1 MLLYVFFLSIK
12 HKILSCILFYCF
24 ICYSP
29 FGCDFSL
36 SLILLHIIHIRL
48 SARKAV
54 LVFTHSETLMRAAKI
69 VHVMVDGLI
78 VESGVY
84 NELKSIQG
92 LSAVRDS

>member
-1 MLLYVFFLSIK
+1 
-12 HKILSCILFYCF
+12 
-24 ICYSP
+24 
-29 FGCDFSL
+29 
-36 SLILLHIIHIRL
+36 
-48 SARKAV
+48 
-54 LVFTHSETLMRAAKI
+54 MRAAKI